1 MKKFILGIL
10 GFTAILTAAFL
21 VMLLFG

>member
-1 MKKFILGIL
+1 MKKFILDIL